1 MLHYWDVTDVMD
13 ETEGIFKAAAKVV
26 TDNGII
32 TYQGNEVNLDKPF
45 KTRVHMVDLIKEET
59 GV

>member
-1 MLHYWDVTDVMD
+1 MD

-45 KTRVHMVDLIKEET
+45 KRVHMVDLIQ
-59 GV
+59 GRNRR